1 MTIAPTRPALGGIFD
16 VEIHAPCSH
25 QSVKARLPHRFRSH
39 FDHGGMTHGKLNFDQ
54 RGGGNR
60 RDTPSGAESKPGLLR
75 EVLLDP
81 YDIRVAIL
89 TGNGYD
95 NSIYADLEF
104 CSALAAASN
113 AVYLEEIVPQDD
125 ALYATLRLN
134 FNDPE
139 GAVEEIERWAHHPR
153 VAGIITCT
161 ASIETP
167 GSRRYD
173 PIFAAAAAAGLPIA
187 YHTTQ
192 EGRALCPPPSST
204 GYPSRYVEYHSGLA
218 ASAIGHA
225 TSLITNGVFARH
237 PKLRVLYLEGGISWA
252 LPLMWQLDAD
262 WKQFRQ
268 EVPGLVER
276 PSDYLRN
283 HLYFT
288 TQPIEEPANGR
299 DLMAVYEA
307 VGLQKNIVWSSDFP
321 HWDFDCPNRFL
332 PSCFS
337 AAQRRRIYGITRRR
351 SMPNGC
357 VFPRRWQHEG
367 GGSPN
372 RNRSRCTR
380 GIRRGEPPHCAVW
393 PNQHR
398 GLQGRRCLP
407 CGAQLLP
414 S

>member
-1 MTIAPTRPALGGIFD
+1 MTIAPPPPSPGGIFD
-16 VEIHAPCSH
+16 VEIHAHCPH
-25 QSVKARLPHRFRSH
+25 RAVLQRLPQRFRPH
-39 FDHGGMTHGKLNFDQ
+39 FEQGGMSHGILNFDQ

-60 RDTPSGAESKPGLLR
+60 RDTTPQALSDPALLR

-81 YDIRVAIL
+81 HDIRVAIL

-104 CSALAAASN
+104 CSAVAAASN
-113 AVYLEEIVPQDD
+113 AVYIEEIVPVDD
-125 ALYATLRLN
+125 AFYATLRLN

-139 GAVEEIERWAHHPR
+139 AAVREIEKWAGHPR
-153 VAGIITCT
+153 VASIITST

-173 PIFAAAAAAGLPIA
+173 PIFAAAAEAGLPIA

-192 EGRALCPPPSST
+192 EGRALCPPPSSA

-237 PKLRVLYLEGGISWA
+237 PKLRVLYLEGGICWT
-252 LPLMWQLDAD
+252 LPLIWQLDAD
-262 WKQFRQ
+262 WKRFRK
-268 EVPGLVER
+268 EVPALTEL
-276 PSDYLRN
+276 PSHYLRQ

-299 DLMAVYEA
+299 DLLAVYEA
-307 VGLQKNIVWSSDFP
+307 IGLERNIVWSSDFP
-321 HWDFDCPNRFL
+321 HWDFDCPKRFL

-337 AAQRRRIYGITRRR
+337 PAQRRRILWENATALYADRVHI
-351 SMPNGC
+351 PEE
-357 VFPRRWQHEG
+357 V
-367 GGSPN
+367 
-372 RNRSRCTR
+372 
-380 GIRRGEPPHCAVW
+380 IA
-393 PNQHR
+393 
-398 GLQGRRCLP
+398 
-407 CGAQLLP
+407 
-414 S
+414 